1 MQKTVLIVD
10 DSAMIRHVVG
20 QIVKECG
27 FRVLL
32 AQDGQE
38 GYYVA
43 KDQLP
48 DLVIMDV
55 EMPTMDGIQATGL
68 ITSDPITSHIPVMIF
83 TSLGGEDDMKRAE
96 DAGCRGIL
104 NKPICKETLQSTL
117 RDLFC
122 DQ

>member
-1 MQKTVLIVD
+1 MEKTVLIVD

-20 QIVKECG
+20 QIVKSAG

-32 AQDGQE
+32 AQDGQQ
-38 GYYVA
+38 GYDVA
-43 KDQLP
+43 KEQLP

-68 ITSDPITSHIPVMIF
+68 ITSDPTTSHIPVMIF
-83 TSLGGEDDMKRAE
+83 TSLGGEDDMNRAKE
-96 DAGCRGIL
+96 AGCRGIL

-117 RDLFC
+117 RDIFG
-122 DQ
+122 DH